1 MFRHSDTV
9 MCFDGPGLTVAFL
22 TWNVCEKLK
31 LQPLGL
37 VKQVDPS
44 EGNGENKLMVA
55 CQSLHWGV

>member
-1 MFRHSDTV
+1 MV
-9 MCFDGPGLTVAFL
+9 ACFDGPGLTVAFL

-37 VKQVDPS
+37 MKQVDPS
-44 EGNGENKLMVA
+44 ESDGENKLTVA

>member
-1 MFRHSDTV
+1 MFRQSDTV
-9 MCFDGPGLTVAFL
+9 ACFDGPGLTVAFL

-44 EGNGENKLMVA
+44 ESDGENKLTVA